1 MPVQNLA
8 RNLDLT
14 IETDRNGEHII
25 VYPGRYENLVTPQ
38 QHADKMDWIRSSY
51 DTFLEH
57 VREFESLRKRAPY
70 N

>member
-1 MPVQNLA
+1 MTVHNLA

-14 IETDRNGEHII
+14 IETDRHGEHFI
-25 VYPGRYENLVTPQ
+25 VFPGRYENLVPPQ
-38 QHADKMDWIRSSY
+38 LHEEKMDWIRSSY

-57 VREFESLRKRAPY
+57 VREFDALKKRADY